1 MSCVLKSVALVH
13 DIVQN
18 ELEDAKPEDKEKLV
32 EVLKNIERN
41 HQDLN
46 SYENNLYDNKNTL
59 EIVSRMLADVDLH
72 YVKASKTIVESKTA
86 QYVRVKIPIAE
97 PDHIVQEVTI
107 EGQELT
113 KEEAK
118 ENPIAAV
125 AQDLKVATAQWVP
138 TENSMVAMCHTLSEK
153 LSTISAVYRQDSQ
166 EARSNLL
173 TLSKNIQN
181 DSKLILF
188 EAQKIAD
195 ACKDKVLK
203 NQVIQAM
210 ESIPVENCWGG

>member
-107 EGQELT
+107 EGQEFEVVEGPAPQPLT

-188 EAQKIAD
+188 EAQKIAP
-195 ACKDKVLK
+195 
-203 NQVIQAM
+203 
-210 ESIPVENCWGG
+210 S